1 MLCERKKPYLSIGGT
16 FSSFSTSDI
25 NDDNR
30 SDGVTFYQEFLKEGL
45 FQSAEIVHTLIREE
59 ENGKPIKP
67 FAVITVAEHR
77 STPFQCTHVTLITP
91 SSDATHAST
100 RYIRSSA
107 NAPP

>member
-45 FQSAEIVHTLIREE
+45 FQSAEITQTHIR
-59 ENGKPIKP
+59 
-67 FAVITVAEHR
+67 
-77 STPFQCTHVTLITP
+77 
-91 SSDATHAST
+91 
-100 RYIRSSA
+100 
-107 NAPP
+107 